1 MDSGAVDATEDCR
14 PCNIRDNNVG
24 CMELR
29 RSRRLRLL
37 LSKLAREGNRE
48 IRPAA
53 EAIVLYVQITEYVAS
68 CSIAGRSGKK
78 PYTVSVAGGC
88 WKDEE
93 EERDRRDAVRHS
105 DRGKRGATFV
115 QQLLYK
121 GGSTRTGRD
130 VAWRDKW

>member
-1 MDSGAVDATEDCR
+1 MQHKGQQ
-14 PCNIRDNNVG
+14 
-24 CMELR
+24 
-29 RSRRLRLL
+29 RRLYGIAQEQKT
-37 LSKLAREGNRE
+37 SP
-48 IRPAA
+48 PAD
-53 EAIVLYVQITEYVAS
+53 VQITEYVAS

-88 WKDEE
+88 WKDDE
-93 EERDRRDAVRHS
+93 EERDRRGAVRHY